1 MSQYA
6 VVNPATGETVA
17 RYDQFS
23 DAQVEAA
30 LAKAQ
35 AAYLDWRMR
44 PVAERAAIVRRA
56 AELHRER
63 RKELAAIITREMGKP
78 FGAAAAEV
86 DFSADITEF
95 YADQADAITADQ
107 PLKILGEGT
116 AVIRRSPLGVLF
128 GIMPWNFPYY
138 QVARFAA
145 PNLVLGNVIVLKHAS
160 QCPESAAAIEQI
172 YHDAGLPDGAYINI
186 RVSAEQAA
194 AIVADPR
201 IQGVSVTGSERAGA
215 AVAEVAG
222 RHLKKVALELGGSD
236 PFIVLATDNLDA
248 VVEAAVSAR
257 LDNTGQSC
265 NAAKRFIVVDG
276 LYDEFLAKFTAAMG
290 AAKLGDP
297 MERGVDLGPL
307 SSVEAATRVEAQVDR
322 AVAQGATKVIGGAR
336 DGAYYPATVL
346 TGVTP
351 AMDAYREEFFGPVGV
366 VYRVPDERAAVT
378 LANDTSFG
386 LGSYVYSTDP
396 KQAARVADQ
405 IDAGMVYVNIVMADS
420 PELPFGGVKRS
431 GTSRE
436 LGLLAADEF
445 VNKKLIRTGPA

>member
-1 MSQYA
+1 VSDYA

-23 DAQVEAA
+23 DAEVEAA

-35 AAYLDWRMR
+35 AAYVAWRAR
-44 PVAERAAIVRRA
+44 PVADRAAIIRRV

-63 RKELAAIITREMGKP
+63 RKELAAIIVREMGKP
-78 FGAAAAEV
+78 FEAAVGEV
-86 DFSADITEF
+86 DFSADITQY
-95 YADQADAITADQ
+95 YADQADAITGDQ
-107 PLKILGEGT
+107 PLTIQGEGT

-145 PNLVLGNVIVLKHAS
+145 PNLVLGNTIVLKHAS
-160 QCPESAAAIEQI
+160 QCPESAAAIEAI
-172 YHDAGLPDGAYINI
+172 YRDAGLPDGAYVNV

-236 PFIVLATDNLDA
+236 PFIVLATDDLDA
-248 VVEAAVSAR
+248 VVQAATSAR

-265 NAAKRFIVVDG
+265 NAAKRFIVVDE
-276 LYDEFLAKFTAAMG
+276 LYDDFLAKFTAAMA

-297 MERGVDLGPL
+297 MERGIDLGPL
-307 SSVEAATRVEAQVDR
+307 SSVEAAQRVESQVDR
-322 AVAQGATKVIGGAR
+322 AVAQGATKVIGGKR
-336 DGAYYPATVL
+336 NGAYYPATVL

-366 VYRVPDERAAVT
+366 VYRVPDEDAAVK

-386 LGSYVYSTDP
+386 LGSYVYTTDP
-396 KQAARVADQ
+396 EQAARVADR
-405 IDAGMVYVNIVMADS
+405 IDAGMVYVNCVLADE
-420 PELPFGGVKRS
+420 PGLPFGGVKRS

-445 VNKKLIRTGPA
+445 VNKKLIRTAAV